1 MKLAEV
7 GRLTRPM
14 YVKSRKPN
22 SEDLALNIS
31 VPAKERCLENQHES
45 PTSELTITA

>member
-14 YVKSRKPN
+14 YVKKRKPN
-22 SEDLALNIS
+22 SENLALKKMS
-31 VPAKERCLENQHES
+31 SRERNMS
-45 PTSELTITA
+45 TKSA